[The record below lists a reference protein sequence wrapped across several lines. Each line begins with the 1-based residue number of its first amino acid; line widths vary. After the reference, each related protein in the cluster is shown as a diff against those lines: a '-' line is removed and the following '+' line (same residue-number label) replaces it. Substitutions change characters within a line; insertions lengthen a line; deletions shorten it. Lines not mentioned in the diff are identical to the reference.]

1 MGSGVRCCRLRR
13 GGVAVVHTEES
24 RGAWMSWFNIAA
36 IAFGAIVAFG
46 VLAVWSCCVVSSR
59 CDDAK
64 GGG

>member
-1 MGSGVRCCRLRR
+1 MVC
-13 GGVAVVHTEES
+13 VEKNE
-24 RGAWMSWFNIAA
+24 GAWMSWFNIAA